1 MGTDYFT
8 KWVETEPLVNIRDL
22 DVKSLSGKTLLLGS
36 GSLTPSSR
44 TMVFSSIVKL
54 LGGTVANWELQ
65 IGILPQ
71 PTPRGMGK
79 PKLLTRSL

>member
-22 DVKSLSGKTLLLGS
+22 NVKSLSGKTLLLGS

-54 LGGTVANWELQ
+54 LGGTVAN
-65 IGILPQ
+65 
-71 PTPRGMGK
+71 
-79 PKLLTRSL
+79 